1 MRYSTPGLER
11 DNLDPV
17 SWCPQGNGGISVTLL
32 NVEDLTMHFATREG
46 AVRAVEGVSFSVEKR
61 RVLGLAGESGS
72 GKSSIALTLMRL
84 LPSNGKIIHGNILLD
99 DQDVLTRSEPEFRRD
114 VRWKKISLISQAA
127 MNSLNPVFR
136 VGDQIKEAIT
146 VHSTLPEAQA
156 ETQVRRL
163 LREVGISE
171 DRYSAFPHELSG
183 GMKQRAIIAMA
194 LALAPPLV
202 IADEPT
208 TALDVIVQAQILLL
222 LKKLQREMDMAMIL
236 ITHDLSL
243 VAEMC
248 DDVAIIYGGQIVE
261 YGPASAIFHNP
272 KHPYTI
278 GLIRAVPSVEGGK
291 RRLISIIGEPP
302 DLIRVPT
309 ACRFAPRCQYATE
322 KCRTEEPP
330 LDVVEQGHSS
340 RCWYAGDMHL

>member
-1 MRYSTPGLER
+1 MHYSTRTGP
-11 DNLDPV
+11 
-17 SWCPQGNGGISVTLL
+17 
-32 NVEDLTMHFATREG
+32 
-46 AVRAVEGVSFSVEKR
+46 VRAVDRVSFSLEKG

-72 GKSSIALTLMRL
+72 GKSSIALTLLRL
-84 LPSNGKIIHGNILLD
+84 LPSNGKILHGNILLD
-99 DQDVLTRSEPEFRRD
+99 GQDILGRSESEFRRD
-114 VRWKKISLISQAA
+114 IRWKEISLVSQAA
-127 MNSLNPVFR
+127 MNSLNPVFC

-146 VHSTLPEAQA
+146 VHSSLPDAQA
-156 ETQVRRL
+156 ATEVRRL

-194 LALAPPLV
+194 LSLSPALV
-202 IADEPT
+202 VADEPT

-222 LKKLQREMDMAMIL
+222 LKKLQRERDMAMIL

-248 DDVAIIYGGQIVE
+248 DDVAIMYGGQIVE
-261 YGPASAIFHNP
+261 HGSASAIFHNP

-278 GLIRAVPSVEGGK
+278 GLIHAVPSVEGGK
-291 RRLISIIGEPP
+291 RRLISIAGEPP
-302 DLIRVPT
+302 DLINATT

-322 KCRTEEPP
+322 KCRAEEPV
-330 LDVVEQGHSS
+330 LDEPEPKHFA
-340 RCWYAGDMHL
+340 RCWYAREMHL